1 MDKLLKSLRV
11 PVVQAPM
18 AGVTTPRLVIAGCA
32 AGALGSLAGSFMN
45 ADLLSQSIDEIR
57 KHTNAPFAVNLFAV
71 DPLNLSSEE
80 AKRRIANA
88 RNNVAKY
95 YTALGIEQ
103 PKEIKLPPT
112 FTSQIEVVIEKK
124 VPVFSFCFGNL
135 DTSMVQKLKEN
146 GTLVV
151 GTATCVE
158 EAILLEKSGVDAVIA
173 QGGDAGGHR
182 GGFLQHAQDVG
193 TFSLVP
199 QVVDNVSVPVI
210 AAGGIMDGRGV
221 AAALHLGAAAA
232 QMGTAFL
239 TSVDSDA
246 NPLHK
251 ERVLSAK
258 DVDTAVSKVYS
269 GRPARGLRNTIM
281 DELTGATDE
290 GIAPYPAMQ
299 ALTNPI
305 KAAAMKEGN
314 TELGSVWSGQAPM
327 LATKNSSEQLIQSI
341 EKHLK
346 LHSML

>member
-1 MDKLLKSLRV
+1 MDKLLKTLRV

-18 AGVTTPRLVIAGCA
+18 AGVTTPRLVVAACA
-32 AGALGSLAGSFMN
+32 AGALGSLAGSFLN
-45 ADLLSQSIDEIR
+45 ADLLAQGIDEVR
-57 KHTNAPFAVNLFAV
+57 KGTSAPFAVNLFAV
-71 DPLNLSSEE
+71 DPLNLTTEE
-80 AKRRIANA
+80 AQRRIANA
-88 RNNVAKY
+88 RRNVSRY
-95 YTALGIEQ
+95 YAALGIDQ
-103 PKEIKLPPT
+103 PQEISLPPT
-112 FTSQIEVVIEKK
+112 FESQIKVVLEKK
-124 VPVFSFCFGNL
+124 VPVFSFCFGTL
-135 DTSMVQKLKEN
+135 DTELVRQLQRN

-158 EAILLEKSGVDAVIA
+158 EAQILEKSGVDAVIA

-182 GGFLQHAQDVG
+182 GGFLAHAQDVG

-199 QVVDNVSVPVI
+199 QVVDNISVPVI

-239 TSVDSDA
+239 TSTDSDA
-246 NPLHK
+246 SPLHK
-251 ERVLSAK
+251 ERILNAK

-269 GRPARGLRNTIM
+269 GRSARGLRNQIM
-281 DELTGATDE
+281 DELGTVDE
-290 GIAPYPAMQ
+290 DGIAPYPAMQ

-305 KAAAMKEGN
+305 KKEAMKDGN

-327 LATKNSSEQLIQSI
+327 LATTNSSEVLIKSI

-346 LHSML
+346 MHSML